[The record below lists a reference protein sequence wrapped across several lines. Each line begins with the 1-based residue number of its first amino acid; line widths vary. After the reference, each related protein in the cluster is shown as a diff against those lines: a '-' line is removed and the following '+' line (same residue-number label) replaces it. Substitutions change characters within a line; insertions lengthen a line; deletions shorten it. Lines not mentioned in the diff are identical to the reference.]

1 MVRRPILTIP
11 DMPGEQ
17 AYALYMH
24 MERRENVDVFEALK
38 RRRAV
43 RDFKAESIPDE
54 LLRKLV

>member
-1 MVRRPILTIP
+1 
-11 DMPGEQ
+11 
-17 AYALYMH
+17 MH
-24 MERRENVDVFEALK
+24 TGRRENLDVFEALE